1 MQCIKDDIFPALI
14 FMQLRDTLQAGYNLP
29 LEFQEIDE
37 LRGYVQKIEWEESA
51 RKMISTK
58 AGLHVCE
65 EMLVSAEAVG
75 ITDIDLIESIR
86 LRVSLAKS
94 WMQKA
99 KLFEESC
106 LDASCNPPKK
116 RRCLIQDLRELVLEG
131 EASGVKM
138 ESLTLYS
145 EQLAIADK
153 WLQSAKQF
161 LDGIVIPIQSPEL
174 ILSKEPIVNVDPS
187 HLNPLVRYKNVWL
200 KDEARVKMP
209 QYEIAKNL
217 IMEYETKLN
226 IEATE
231 IESLK
236 SIQARVLGWLKEAE
250 PILSQSYVVDDEIP
264 VLEGLIKSGLKTGV
278 NLAEVGI
285 LEANVEALLWG
296 QTVRGILAHLAQP
309 SNGSP
314 EYLPEQSSASN
325 PSAFLLNALKKYGEI
340 LPCDKELL
348 AKFKAVLSAAMQWS
362 KEAQSIVRVEKP
374 KNVTL
379 EYLTDFLRKG
389 KELKI
394 DFPELEK
401 VQSKIE
407 SHKAWEREV
416 TQMLAAHP
424 VRYSLQAFKDVHTLS
439 LKSPIKSKLKEE
451 LSSAM
456 KEADVWI
463 SESRGML
470 GGSLSQIPLVTCFE
484 CIENSVDAALE
495 QFERRL
501 EMERRLIGPERVPG
515 NQEEQEDEGELYC
528 LCQQTIHADS
538 SMTSCD
544 LCGEWYHNKCIGLKA
559 KNITKYECPLCH
571 AIMVSWNTW
580 LFQFLFMQSMKC
592 YLTSFFAADIP

>member
-1 MQCIKDDIFPALI
+1 
-14 FMQLRDTLQAGYNLP
+14 MQLRDMLQVGYSLP

-37 LRGYVQKIEWEESA
+37 LRAYVHKTEWEESA
-51 RKMISTK
+51 RRLINTK
-58 AGLHVCE
+58 AALHIYE
-65 EMLVSAEAVG
+65 ELLVSAETVG
-75 ITDIDLIESIR
+75 ITDMDLIESIR
-86 LRVSLAKS
+86 LRVNLATS

-99 KLFEESC
+99 KQFEEMG
-106 LDASCNPPKK
+106 LDRSCNPPKN
-116 RRCLIQDLRELVLEG
+116 RRCLVEDLRELVLQG

-138 ESLTLYS
+138 ERLTLYS
-145 EQLAIADK
+145 EQLAAADK
-153 WLQSAKQF
+153 WIQSAKQF
-161 LDGIVIPIQSPEL
+161 LDGIELPIQSPEL
-174 ILSKEPIVNVDPS
+174 IHSKEPIIKLDPS
-187 HLNPLVRYKNVWL
+187 HLNPLVRHRNVWL
-200 KDEARVKMP
+200 RDGERMKMP
-209 QYEIAKNL
+209 QYEVAKNL
-217 IMEYETKLN
+217 IMEYEAKLN
-226 IEATE
+226 IEAIE

-236 SIQARVLGWLKEAE
+236 SIQGRVLGWLEEAE

-264 VLEGLIKSGLKTGV
+264 LLEALIKSGLKTGV

-296 QTVRGILAHLAQP
+296 QTVRGILAHLAQ
-309 SNGSP
+309 SFNGSHVC
-314 EYLPEQSSASN
+314 LPSQASVSN
-325 PSAFLLNALKKYGEI
+325 PSSLLLNALKKYGEI
-340 LPCDKELL
+340 LPCDKELF
-348 AKFKAVLSAAMQWS
+348 ANFKSVLSSAMQWS

-379 EYLTDFLRKG
+379 EYLSDFLTKG

-407 SHKAWEREV
+407 SHNAWEREV
-416 TQMLAAHP
+416 TKMLAAHP
-424 VRYSLQAFKDVHTLS
+424 VRFSLQAFKDMYTAA

-451 LSSAM
+451 LGIAM
-456 KEADVWI
+456 KEADAWLM
-463 SESRGML
+463 ESRGVL
-470 GGSLSQIPLVTCFE
+470 GGSLSQIPLITCFE

-495 QFERRL
+495 QFQRRL
-501 EMERRLIGPERVPG
+501 GMDRRMPGLERAPG

-571 AIMVSWNTW
+571 AIMVSRKEKNGRSA
-580 LFQFLFMQSMKC
+580 FSC
-592 YLTSFFAADIP
+592 